1 MSDYFVCPV
10 CGTDVDIDAIVC
22 PECGSDDETGWS
34 ADADYDGLF
43 LLSDEPVSESSL
55 FSPYTQKIIGGVA
68 LAVVAIFLISF
79 PGGLYAAAALYLAL
93 AAVYYFTQI
102 RPQSHSKQ
110 EKRLYQN
117 LLLKARGDAQLVE
130 RWLDYEQARNPHL
143 DRLELMQTA
152 VDRWERDDR

>member
-43 LLSDEPVSESSL
+43 LISDEPVSESSL

-68 LAVVAIFLISF
+68 LAVVTAFLFSF
-79 PGGLYAAAALYLAL
+79 SGGLYAVAALYLAL
-93 AAVYYFTQI
+93 AALYYFTQI
-102 RPQSHSKQ
+102 RPQSYSQQ

-143 DRLELMQTA
+143 DSLELMQTA
-152 VDRWERDDR
+152 VDRWERDNR